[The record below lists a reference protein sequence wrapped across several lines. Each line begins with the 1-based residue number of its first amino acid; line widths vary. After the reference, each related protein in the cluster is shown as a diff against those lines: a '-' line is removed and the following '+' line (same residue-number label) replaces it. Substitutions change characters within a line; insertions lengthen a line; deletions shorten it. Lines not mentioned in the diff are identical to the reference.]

1 MALCRIPFLVSAS
14 FYSVVCFSSYCLRQ
28 MQNAFLALQNFSFYT
43 AQCKVGVRLIAF
55 LAPSIR
61 CVHLENLDKL
71 ESSRISSIEFANS
84 LGFVK
89 NILKKNANFDLA
101 LRKRLFWTAKQPLL
115 PCKTYAFGMQNN
127 RFCNALIY
135 RMLGGSYAC
144 EKYLHFYQVFILY
157 FCAIRTVYNAK
168 AQDYHSPALSLVLK

>member
-1 MALCRIPFLVSAS
+1 MALCRIPFLVSAG
-14 FYSVVCFSSYCLRQ
+14 FYSVVCFSFCCLRQ
-28 MQNAFLALQNFSFYT
+28 MQKASLALQNLSFYN
-43 AQCKVGVRLIAF
+43 AQCRVGVWLIAF
-55 LAPSIR
+55 LAPQKPQI
-61 CVHLENLDKL
+61 HLEIIRKL

-101 LRKRLFWTAKQPLL
+101 LRKRLFCIAKQPLL
-115 PCKTYAFGMQNN
+115 PCKTYAFAMRNN

-135 RMLGGSYAC
+135 RMLDNGYAC
-144 EKYLHFYQVFILY
+144 EKYLHLCGVSILY
-157 FCAIRTVYNAK
+157 FCAARTAYNAK

>member
-1 MALCRIPFLVSAS
+1 MALCRIPFLVSAG
-14 FYSVVCFSSYCLRQ
+14 FYSVVCFPSCCLQQ
-28 MQNAFLALQNFSFYT
+28 MQKAFLALQHLSFYN
-43 AQCKVGVRLIAF
+43 AQCRVGVRLIAF

-71 ESSRISSIEFANS
+71 ESSRIASIEFANS

-89 NILKKNANFDLA
+89 KVPKKNGNFDLA

-115 PCKTYAFGMQNN
+115 PCKTYAFATQNN

-135 RMLGGSYAC
+135 RMLDNGYAC
-144 EKYLHFYQVFILY
+144 EKYLHFCGVSILY
-157 FCAIRTVYNAK
+157 FCAARTAYNAK